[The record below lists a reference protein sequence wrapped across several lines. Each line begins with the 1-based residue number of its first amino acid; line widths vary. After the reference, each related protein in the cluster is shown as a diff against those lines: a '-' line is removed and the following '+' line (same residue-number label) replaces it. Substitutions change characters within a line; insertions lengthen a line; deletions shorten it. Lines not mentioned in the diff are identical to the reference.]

1 MKNKILVFSALVHTS
16 SLLAQSAYDP
26 NPELDR
32 EQNPGCMS
40 SRCIVNLVLDNRN
53 LPEIRVAPSYSTRIK
68 FPREVVRC
76 EDDTNTIRI
85 TSADDEGEDRGK
97 AAQAKKKPFWEARV
111 KVVVDQ
117 SGGGGSIFSMPP
129 VNVLCDF
136 ENGDTITFYAKISPD
151 PHHIVRFVDREAEQ
165 SGLEWL
171 FSTGSKGGV
180 VPLGPAPSLPKSSP
194 GVVRFD
200 SGKGPAQKSEREA
213 LESLFA
219 RGGKEE

>member
-1 MKNKILVFSALVHTS
+1 MKNKSLAIS
-16 SLLAQSAYDP
+16 SLFFAGNLFAQSAYDP

-53 LPEIRVAPSYSTRIK
+53 LPEIRVAPSYSTRLK

-76 EDDTNTIRI
+76 EDDTNSIRI
-85 TSADDEGEDRGK
+85 TSADDEGEEKGK
-97 AAQAKKKPFWEARV
+97 NAQAKKKPFWEARV

-117 SGGGGSIFSMPP
+117 SGTVGSIFSLPP

-171 FSTGSKGGV
+171 FSTGGRGGV
-180 VPLGPAPSLPKSSP
+180 IPLGPSPRLPASSP
-194 GVVRFD
+194 DIVRFD
-200 SGKGPAQKSEREA
+200 GGGGQNHKTEREA
-213 LESLFA
+213 LETLFA
-219 RGGKEE
+219 HGGKTE